1 MPEACK
7 IRVTYFGAMKGIVKR
22 REETVLLPKESAS
35 VRRLLEVLANE
46 YGERFENLTKFA
58 KGSSP
63 LVTIFVNG
71 EVVSDVRDSERLLAD
86 GSEVEVSLINQMSG
100 G

>member
-1 MPEACK
+1 
-7 IRVTYFGAMKGIVKR
+7 MKGIVKR
-22 REETVLLPKESAS
+22 REETVSLPKESAS
-35 VRRLLEVLANE
+35 IRKLLEVLANE
-46 YGERFENLTKFA
+46 YGERFENLTKFS

-71 EVVSDVRDSERLLAD
+71 VVISDVHDSERLLAD